1 MQPELRAA
9 ADKLIFDVATAKYV
23 ASILGKRVLDRRIES
38 LDWTARQLIGH
49 LALSLEAY
57 AGALERVASGEGG
70 LARSDWDAANAEM
83 AAKTEKARL
92 PDLLETM
99 SNARDH
105 AIGALSRM
113 DQQSLSR
120 EVREGVSGADVV
132 ESCLGHFE
140 EHGLDLADAEPA
152 LRRDPMM
159 LNWLLY
165 ADFQGQPELL
175 ERQERLAADV
185 REWLQSEADAAED

>member
-1 MQPELRAA
+1 
-9 ADKLIFDVATAKYV
+9 
-23 ASILGKRVLDRRIES
+23 
-38 LDWTARQLIGH
+38 
-49 LALSLEAY
+49 
-57 AGALERVASGEGG
+57 
-70 LARSDWDAANAEM
+70 
-83 AAKTEKARL
+83 
-92 PDLLETM
+92 
-99 SNARDH
+99 
-105 AIGALSRM
+105 M

-152 LRRDPMM
+152 LRRDPMI